1 MQKAP
6 KIQLR
11 LSPEAEKYVRK
22 DAPTGV
28 RRLAAGGALPLPP
41 VELVTVLFVLSHD
54 SDAEVKSKANASLE
68 GLPES
73 VCQTVMSSPDA
84 HPAVLHALCHIF
96 KDSASLT
103 EALALNA
110 AADDQTFVFLASLPH
125 RRVVDIVAN
134 NQERMLRCD
143 GIAEAL
149 GENPLTGRATIDRIL
164 SFLGIGKARG
174 EEVEEEVE
182 SLDPSELTDS
192 SAAEALRAF
201 LGADAGEFARALI
214 DDTDCELSEE
224 EEGNLFALLQRM
236 SVMQK
241 IKLARL
247 GNKEARSLLVRDHN
261 KLVAA
266 AAIRS
271 PKVTDNEIEGIAK
284 ARNVSD
290 EVLRII
296 AANREWTRNYSV
308 KRALATNPKCPI
320 QHAMKF
326 LNFMQEKDL
335 RSVMRSKD
343 VPAAISTHARR
354 LLQKKGR
361 L

>member
-1 MQKAP
+1 MSKA

-11 LSPEAEKYVRK
+11 LSSEAEKYVRK
-22 DAPTGV
+22 DAPVGV

-54 SDAEVKSKANASLE
+54 ADTEVKTKATASLE
-68 GLPES
+68 GLPENIS
-73 VCQTVMSSPDA
+73 QTVLSSEQTHA
-84 HPAVLHALCHIF
+84 SVLHALGHIF
-96 KDSASLT
+96 KDSAKLT
-103 EALALNA
+103 ETLALNA
-110 AADDQTFVFLASLPH
+110 AADDETIVFLASLPH

-134 NQERMLRCD
+134 NQERLLRCD
-143 GIAEAL
+143 AIAEAL

-164 SFLGIGKARG
+164 TFLGIDKAKG
-174 EEVEEEVE
+174 EEVEVEVDAV
-182 SLDPSELTDS
+182 DPDELTDE
-192 SAAEALRAF
+192 SAANALRAL
-201 LGADAGEFARALI
+201 LGDDAGEFAEALI
-214 DDTDCELSEE
+214 DDTDGELSEE

-236 SVMQK
+236 TVMQK

-296 AANREWTRNYSV
+296 ASNREWTRNYSV

-320 QHAMKF
+320 QYAMKF
-326 LNFMQEKDL
+326 LNFMQERDL

-354 LLQKKGR
+354 LLQKKGKI
-361 L
+361 